1 MPSSLFDALQT
12 LPTLTYQVVLLTYG
26 FVNGTPRSV
35 RTIARQL
42 GLSEASVR
50 RLQADALKHLR
61 GIPAFRS
68 LRAASS
74 EVRRVG

>member
-1 MPSSLFDALQT
+1 MPSSLCDALQT

-42 GLSEASVR
+42 ALSEASVR

-68 LRAASS
+68 LAATRQ
-74 EVRRVG
+74 EVRSIG

>member
-1 MPSSLFDALQT
+1 MTSSLFDALQT
-12 LPTLTYQVVLLTYG
+12 LPTLTYPVVLLTYG
-26 FVNGTPRSV
+26 LVNGTPYTV

-42 GLSEASVR
+42 SLSETSVR

-68 LRAASS
+68 FLSS
-74 EVRRVG
+74 QHAVRHVG

>member
-1 MPSSLFDALQT
+1 MTSSLFDALQT

-42 GLSEASVR
+42 ALSEASVR

-61 GIPAFRS
+61 GIHAFRS
-68 LRAASS
+68 LAAARQ
-74 EVRRVG
+74 EVRPLG